1 MTTTIRLQIR
11 NTPKTRQAELQRKS
25 DGTPLARAMGL
36 PQTELLIDRATQ
48 NRNKH
53 IAVEAADPLKVHA
66 AIEALEVA
74 S

>member
-11 NTPKTRQAELQRKS
+11 NTPTTRQAELQRKS

-36 PQTELLIDRATQ
+36 PKTELLIDRATR

-53 IAVEAADPLKVHA
+53 IAVEVAGPLKVHA

>member
-11 NTPKTRQAELQRKS
+11 NTPKTRQAELRRKS
-25 DGTPLARAMGL
+25 DSTLLARAMGL
-36 PQTELLIDRATQ
+36 PQTELLIDRATR

-53 IAVEAADPLKVHA
+53 IAVEVAGPLKVHA

>member
-1 MTTTIRLQIR
+1 
-11 NTPKTRQAELQRKS
+11 
-25 DGTPLARAMGL
+25 MGR
-36 PQTELLIDRATQ
+36 PQTELLIDRATR

-53 IAVEAADPLKVHA
+53 IAVEAAGPLKVHA

>member
-1 MTTTIRLQIR
+1 MTTTIRSQIR
-11 NTPKTRQAELQRKS
+11 STPKTRQAELRRKS
-25 DGTPLARAMGL
+25 DSTLLARAMGR
-36 PQTELLIDRATQ
+36 PQTELLIDRATR

-53 IAVEAADPLKVHA
+53 IAVEAAGPLKIHA